1 MNTYK
6 AGEWFNAEL
15 SEKFRIEGLGVDLHL
30 EIEKWSRDNHQLVF
44 CASGLYSSHCS
55 MVKQPPSSV
64 EYMTFPLQTMGG
76 EKSDLIV
83 PDSPS
88 SVFKSRKVC
97 VGTDFLE
104 RAKLAIKNAGFLYE
118 RETLQEAMDRALR
131 CNIEDMNQQQ
141 EELDDAKSKVEQ
153 IHRSIEFI
161 TKDIRAIEERLEN
174 LNKRMSQEI

>member
-1 MNTYK
+1 METYYVR
-6 AGEWFNAEL
+6 ELFEVDL
-15 SEKFRIEGLGVDLHL
+15 SEKFRIHGLDVDLHL
-30 EIEKWSRDNHQLVF
+30 EIEEWPRDNHQLVF

-64 EYMTFPLQTMGG
+64 QYMTFPLETMGG

-104 RAKLAIKNAGFLYE
+104 RAKLAIKNAGYLYE
-118 RETLQEAMDRALR
+118 RETLQEAQDRALR
-131 CNIEDMNQQQ
+131 CNIEDMNRQQ
-141 EELDDAKSKVEQ
+141 EELYDAKTQ
-153 IHRSIEFI
+153 IEYLHRSIESI
-161 TKDIRAIEERLEN
+161 AKEILEIRHQLKNSTEV
-174 LNKRMSQEI
+174 K